1 MTDPLQVLDVEA
13 VAVAV
18 AVASPLDDD
27 DDDDDDKPVASASHN
42 VSRAVYPIP
51 QRVSQALKL
60 LSLNK
65 EQPSQE
71 GVSAAGDVDIIVDV
85 LPIPSTKQLVVDDPT
100 TAMAYLVENALSA
113 MDLLY
118 FATVPQIRQD
128 DCWQKHRT
136 CLRVEGDPEG
146 GTLTITDLGIG
157 MTRADLINM
166 LGVGRNTANGNNNMS
181 RSAPS
186 SVASSEDD
194 DDDDDDDLSDEEE
207 EGAPVA
213 PKPIESTVL
222 HCQKNDLGGF
232 YAALCSL
239 GVGVR
244 VGTKVRTVYYRLG

>member
-1 MTDPLQVLDVEA
+1 MTDPLQEVPHVEA
-13 VAVAV
+13 VEVAVAV
-18 AVASPLDDD
+18 SVAVASRLDDD
-27 DDDDDDKPVASASHN
+27 H

-65 EQPSQE
+65 QQPPQE
-71 GVSAAGDVDIIVDV
+71 EVSASASASDDVDTIVDV
-85 LPIPSTKQLVVDDPT
+85 VPIPIAKQLVVDDPT

-118 FATVPQIRQD
+118 FATAPQIRQD

-136 CLRVEGDPEG
+136 CLRVQGDPER

-166 LGVGRNTANGNNNMS
+166 LGVGRNTTNGTNGTGNNNNNMS

-194 DDDDDDDLSDEEE
+194 DEDDDDDLSDEEE
-207 EGAPVA
+207 AAIA
-213 PKPIESTVL
+213 PKPTESTVL

-232 YAALCSL
+232 YAALCAL

-244 VGTKVRTVYYRLG
+244 VGTKVRTVSYRLG